1 MLQCTCYNV
10 TVICLY
16 VSFQLNTLC
25 ATHDMLQC
33 DCGDDDKVKT
43 QPKVTEGNIQRACQL
58 QKPADTA
65 DNVIII
71 NLCWL

>member
-1 MLQCTCYNV
+1 
-10 TVICLY
+10 
-16 VSFQLNTLC
+16 
-25 ATHDMLQC
+25 MLQC

-71 NLCWL
+71 NLETFFTY